1 MFGMGTFSGVFGL
14 LIITFML
21 FFIVISLA
29 VPFFIWDIKHESRM
43 ANWRLGQI
51 LKIMEEERNTRV
63 EGKQNGYNNLEDGNG
78 NDTKAG

>member
-1 MFGMGTFSGVFGL
+1 
-14 LIITFML
+14 
-21 FFIVISLA
+21 
-29 VPFFIWDIKHESRM
+29 M